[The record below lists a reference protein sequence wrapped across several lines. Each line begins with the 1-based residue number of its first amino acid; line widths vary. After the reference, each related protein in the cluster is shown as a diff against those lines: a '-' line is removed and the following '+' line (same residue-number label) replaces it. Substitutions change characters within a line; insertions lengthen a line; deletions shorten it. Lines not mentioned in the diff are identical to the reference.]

1 MATATETKF
10 LGVDGTEQLIANV
23 KSAIDGK
30 VDKTSIAQNTG
41 DSETTVMSQKAVT
54 ERLDVANLAYGTCP
68 TAAATAAK
76 VVTVSGNDHWELRV
90 GSVVMVYFTY
100 TNTASS
106 VTINVN
112 GTGAYPIWYNNAVYT
127 STDSQYCGYAKRVI
141 KYMFNGTHWVWIGSS
156 YDANTTYKNVS
167 LGHGYATCST
177 DESTAAKVGTL
188 SSYALTV
195 GGIVAVK
202 FTNAVSANATLNIN
216 GKGAKNMFYRGAKIT
231 AGVIKAG
238 DIVTF
243 IYDGTQYQLL
253 SVDRWQ
259 DDITQLS
266 SEKVDKDELK
276 DYVKSVN
283 GELPD
288 ENGNVKVTAQAEQPS
303 FVDSVEEMTD
313 TSKAYVLKS
322 TGEIWTYQSYEQ
334 EASVA
339 PNFTNLFD
347 KSKVLVNHAYSNN
360 SSIVAVPSD
369 TNSLSTGH
377 YVTGPYV
384 YDFTGYDI
392 TAPSTVR
399 IKGGV
404 DTKNTYSR
412 IVYYRYTV
420 PTDLTADAARTYKQF
435 NTHIAH
441 TTDADGVLSF
451 PLGVNKDGTA
461 VHGELAYFE
470 AFAFSFK
477 LSGSEITI
485 DDVPDLIITI
495 DEEITYTET
504 PGGTFYEW
512 RSTGMSYNATDYEP
526 RIIALEEDVADLK
539 TRVGSLES
547 GGVSATVTE
556 DAEETIYPDFACE
569 NDFTIVGDEFW
580 GSKNESTYTRIVR
593 HKIVDGVLTKLSE
606 IKLSD
611 VVHLNT
617 LDYCPE
623 NDCLITGNGA
633 NDQNT
638 EGNCFWI
645 IPNASNLPNLTGT
658 LSLADIAIQYDVD
671 IGYKVQA
678 IWGDGNLGQHNLV
691 YLLSNDKEVRRAI
704 IHKNSDG
711 SFANTYTIVG
721 DVFTITGV
729 SGYQGADYYGGYLYF
744 GFGGTNFVLAKVNT
758 KDFTAVV
765 TEYPYCTADGTAIK
779 GVFQGVAVD
788 KDHLW
793 LYPNGITD
801 GNYLV
806 KYTR

>member
-1 MATATETKF
+1 MADKVYRLTFRKSDGTEESVEFTAPQGEKGEKGDPGEKGDRGTGILKITTAPSSYTTAIGSYTPKYRIATATVISQS
-10 LGVDGTEQLIANV
+10 GVSEVRVGDILQYSYYQYAVDHLDSTYAYISKTRTSIRGATGAAGSAGADGKSAYAYAQDGGYTGTEAEF
-23 KSAIDGK
+23 AGK
-30 VDKTSIAQNTG
+30 
-41 DSETTVMSQKAVT
+41 
-54 ERLDVANLAYGTCP
+54 LA
-68 TAAATAAK
+68 
-76 VVTVSGNDHWELRV
+76 D
-90 GSVVMVYFTY
+90 
-100 TNTASS
+100 
-106 VTINVN
+106 
-112 GTGAYPIWYNNAVYT
+112 
-127 STDSQYCGYAKRVI
+127 
-141 KYMFNGTHWVWIGSS
+141 
-156 YDANTTYKNVS
+156 
-167 LGHGYATCST
+167 
-177 DESTAAKVGTL
+177 
-188 SSYALTV
+188 
-195 GGIVAVK
+195 
-202 FTNAVSANATLNIN
+202 
-216 GKGAKNMFYRGAKIT
+216 
-231 AGVIKAG
+231 
-238 DIVTF
+238 
-243 IYDGTQYQLL
+243 
-253 SVDRWQ
+253 
-259 DDITQLS
+259 
-266 SEKVDKDELK
+266 

-283 GELPD
+283 GTLPD
-288 ENGNVKVTAQAEQPS
+288 ENGDVVVTAKAEQPN

-313 TSKAYVLKS
+313 TTKAYVLKS
-322 TGEIWTYQSYEQ
+322 TGEIWTYQSYEK
-334 EASVA
+334 EASKT

-435 NTHIAH
+435 NAHVAH

-470 AFAFSFK
+470 AFALSFK
-477 LSGSEITI
+477 LSGSAITI

-512 RSTGMSYNATDYEP
+512 RSTGMSYNGADYEP
-526 RIIALEEDVADLK
+526 RIIALEENVADLK
-539 TRVGSLES
+539 TRVGNLEA
-547 GGVSATVTE
+547 GGGSVVVAE
-556 DAEETIYPDFACE
+556 EAEETIYTDFACE
-569 NDFTIVGDEFW
+569 NDFTIVGDEIW

-593 HKIVDGVLTKLSE
+593 HKIVNGVLTKLGE
-606 IKLSD
+606 IKMSD

-691 YLLSNDKEVRRAI
+691 YLLSNDDEVRRAI
-704 IHKNSDG
+704 IHKNADG

-721 DVFTITGV
+721 DVFTITGA

-788 KDHLW
+788 KDYLW